1 MMSPTLISFASG
13 LVSALLFSSGTTGT
27 GLGGLL
33 MTMSALPLFIAGL
46 GFGTRGALISTG
58 TGVLVVSLVLAG
70 AAPPVYFAFSA
81 LPALVLSYLALLY
94 RLPQPISARPDE
106 QPGPGQAE
114 WFPTGSLVLATV
126 VLSSLSVS
134 IVLYAAFGG
143 AGQYQDTMRQALEP
157 LIDSLAGQLSQGAP
171 PEDVANLKERLLNQ
185 ASRAVPAVFA
195 LASMLVTLVNL
206 WLGGYVARR
215 SGLLQRPWVPLD
227 RLDYPKYAAA
237 ALVAAFLASQSQGF
251 IGVAGMAF
259 TGTLVFAYFLLG
271 AISIIALTAGSS
283 LRPFAVVAII
293 LSVILEPLALF
304 IAVFGLVESFI
315 QLRARRAARASG
327 PAGP

>member
-33 MTMSALPLFIAGL
+33 MTLSALPLFIAGL

-126 VLSSLSVS
+126 MLSSLSVS
-134 IVLYAAFGG
+134 IVLYAAF
-143 AGQYQDTMRQALEP
+143 
-157 LIDSLAGQLSQGAP
+157 
-171 PEDVANLKERLLNQ
+171 
-185 ASRAVPAVFA
+185 
-195 LASMLVTLVNL
+195 
-206 WLGGYVARR
+206 
-215 SGLLQRPWVPLD
+215 
-227 RLDYPKYAAA
+227 
-237 ALVAAFLASQSQGF
+237 
-251 IGVAGMAF
+251 
-259 TGTLVFAYFLLG
+259 
-271 AISIIALTAGSS
+271 
-283 LRPFAVVAII
+283 
-293 LSVILEPLALF
+293 
-304 IAVFGLVESFI
+304 
-315 QLRARRAARASG
+315 
-327 PAGP
+327 